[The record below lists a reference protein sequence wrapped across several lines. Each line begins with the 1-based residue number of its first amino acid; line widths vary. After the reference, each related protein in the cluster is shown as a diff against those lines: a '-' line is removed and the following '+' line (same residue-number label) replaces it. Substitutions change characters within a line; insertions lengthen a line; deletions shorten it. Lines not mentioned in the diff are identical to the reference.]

1 MIYIPIPTLTTP
13 HKTRVKLDKL
23 IYLGLLCVFG
33 HNLAAMLLIQSPPNV
48 APEPGNQE
56 LNERPKG
63 VEEHDFGYDWC
74 DVLEPLRIV
83 IGVDAGLEYCL

>member
-1 MIYIPIPTLTTP
+1 
-13 HKTRVKLDKL
+13 
-23 IYLGLLCVFG
+23 
-33 HNLAAMLLIQSPPNV
+33 MLLIQSPPNV

-83 IGVDAGLEYCL
+83 IGVDAGLEYCLYMTIPILSLNSLEVS